1 MTKGIA
7 GGTSY
12 TWTRARDNASSF
24 GGAGGAVAQDD
35 RNLEAE
41 WGRSSF
47 ERTHRVSADM
57 IFQLP
62 FGRNRPWLSD
72 GGIIAAIA
80 GDWTLSSNF
89 SYDSGQPFTARVL
102 GASSDVARGTNGSL
116 RADYVG
122 GEISLDNPTAEQF
135 FNIAAFRIPAPG
147 TFGSAERNTIIGPP
161 GYQLNAALSRDVTFG
176 STRALTIRVDASNVL
191 NRPMWGAI
199 DTVVNSPT
207 FGQVL
212 SVRSMRTVGINLRF
226 RF

>member
-1 MTKGIA
+1 
-7 GGTSY
+7 
-12 TWTRARDNASSF
+12 
-24 GGAGGAVAQDD
+24 VAQDD

-47 ERTHRVSADM
+47 ERTHRASAEM
-57 IFQLP
+57 LFELP

-72 GGIIAAIA
+72 GGVMAAIA
-80 GDWTLSSNF
+80 GDWTLSANF

-122 GEISLDNPTAEQF
+122 GEISLDDPTAERF
-135 FNIAAFRIPAPG
+135 FNVAAFRIPAPG
-147 TFGSAERNTIIGPP
+147 TFGNAERNSIIGPP
-161 GYQLNAALSRDVTFG
+161 GYQLNAALSRDVTLG
-176 STRALTIRVDASNVL
+176 RTRALTIRVDASNVL